1 MKRGDLNGR
10 TLLVTGI
17 FMASIFIVALKI
29 VTPTEIHIY
38 LEGEEAVLSQ
48 MMRTYTFNDVAL
60 VITSVFIAGLCTM
73 YLVLHDRGKVIGDF
87 YFKQKR
93 QDYEKILPTLK
104 MDEQKVFKA
113 VLDSDGIIAQS
124 EIVKMT
130 GISRSGVSRALDRLE
145 SRGYVERRRRG
156 MSNVIVLK

>member
-1 MKRGDLNGR
+1 MKRGDLSGR
-10 TLLVTGI
+10 TLLVAGL

-48 MMRTYTFNDVAL
+48 RIRTYTFNDVAL
-60 VITSVFIAGLCTM
+60 VIASVFIAGLSTM
-73 YLVLHDRGKVIGDF
+73 YLVLQDRGMAIGDL

-93 QDYEKILPTLK
+93 SSYEKILPTLK
-104 MDEQKVFKA
+104 MDEQKVFRT

-130 GISRSGVSRALDRLE
+130 EVSRSGVSRALDRLE
-145 SRGYVERRRRG
+145 SRGFIERRRRG
-156 MSNVIVLK
+156 MSNIIVLK